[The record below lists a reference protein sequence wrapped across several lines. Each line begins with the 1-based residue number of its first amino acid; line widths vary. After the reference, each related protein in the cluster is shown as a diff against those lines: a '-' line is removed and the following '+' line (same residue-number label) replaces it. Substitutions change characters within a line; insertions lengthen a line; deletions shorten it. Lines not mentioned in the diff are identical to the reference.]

1 MKRIAPVI
9 AVALFTLALLA
20 YAFSSP
26 HTVRADSEQI
36 VTTLYPGWNLI
47 GWVDVE
53 APVGDLFETLPS
65 LKSVYAYES
74 AEQRWL
80 SATAEGGDL
89 QMLTPGMGLWLRM
102 RDGAPFEW
110 QRVRGAYV
118 NSSMLTAGRNVIAW
132 QALDA
137 VPAAVGLRQ
146 IRNAATLV
154 LKWDAQT
161 QRWHTAALRLPHSLW
176 TLTEFNHGDAIYV
189 DAEQPVEWRQLTGES
204 PRVTFIGDV
213 SEEQRRETLEELE
226 FIRETFATT
235 FGGVV
240 SGLNIFVFD
249 DGETFSEWSQSVR
262 GHFPV
267 GCGDASPKHI
277 TYPLSCGASTLA
289 HEYFHALQEYSGHQ
303 GARAPFVWMDEGGA
317 TLAEWVY
324 QDAAGQREFNS
335 ELQGALARIRTV
347 DANLTDPSSLTMRYA
362 GGAVALAL
370 LTQRVGTPALL
381 RYIRSAYP
389 PAGDSAPEE
398 VFEDIFGI
406 SLDNFYRDFE
416 AARANGIERF
426 GQLSGRA
433 TTLVT
438 SESPYRL
445 EVAIEG
451 PDGSSLDDP
460 ANVSFLYI
468 FGSVAFDGLMS
479 IPASAGSYRLY
490 KIEVGLC
497 SIGWTMVGGQA
508 REPLTVYD
516 RWPAEAHRIRL
527 SSLGCDSKITGIVR
541 GPDGSPLRTRELR
554 VWIEA
559 YSGSDNW
566 VGRTRK
572 IEPTEDGRF
581 EMPVVA
587 GRYSIGVSPIETD
600 GARFGWYAPSGLTR
614 QPSERHIFDVP
625 SGGVVE
631 IDITLPYGRRVRIA
645 GLVRG
650 PDGRTVAGVTVDPH
664 GSFPMGDESLGWIGW
679 SEVSGQAGK
688 FAVPFTGTHVT
699 LELSA
704 GECVLGTYGPGGFR
718 PAGQAARYF
727 EVNDEDITDIV
738 IELPHTTCE

>member
-26 HTVRADSEQI
+26 HTVRADSEQTA
-36 VTTLYPGWNLI
+36 TTLYPGWNLI

-161 QRWHTAALRLPHSLW
+161 QRWQTAALRLPHSLW

-240 SGLNIFVFD
+240 SGLNVFVFED
-249 DGETFSEWSQSVR
+249 VETHTEWARSVW
-262 GHFPV
+262 GTSLY
-267 GCGDASPKHI
+267 GCGYAAGMHI
-277 TYPLSCGASTLA
+277 GYTLSCGASVLA
-289 HEYFHALQEYSGHQ
+289 HEYFHALQHFTGRRDK
-303 GARAPFVWMDEGGA
+303 GGIPVGPWMKEGGA
-317 TLAEWVY
+317 KLAEWVY
-324 QDAAGQREFNS
+324 QDAAGQRRFS
-335 ELQGALARIRTV
+335 RQVHDALARIRTV
-347 DANLTDPSSLTMRYA
+347 DANLTDPSNQTMRYT
-362 GGAVALAL
+362 GGAVATTLLAQRAGASAL
-370 LTQRVGTPALL
+370 LQ
-381 RYIRSAYP
+381 YIHSVFP
-389 PAGDSAPEE
+389 PAGNYVPEE
-398 VFEDIFGI
+398 VFESIFGI
-406 SLDNFYRDFE
+406 SIDDFYRDFE
-416 AARANGIERF
+416 AARGKSIEQF
-426 GQLSGRA
+426 GQLSSRA

-445 EVAIEG
+445 KVALEG
-451 PDGSSLDDP
+451 PDGSSLDGFARVGVP
-460 ANVSFLYI
+460 I
-468 FGSVAFDGLMS
+468 GSIAFDSLVS
-479 IPASAGSYRLY
+479 VPALPGSYRLG
-490 KIEVGLC
+490 KINIGRCSVGRT
-497 SIGWTMVGGQA
+497 IIGGQA
-508 REPLTVYD
+508 GEWLTVDD
-516 RWPAEAHRIRL
+516 RWPAAAHRVRL
-527 SSLGCDSKITGIVR
+527 SSPGCDSMITGIVR

-559 YSGSDNW
+559 YSGPDNW
-566 VGRTRK
+566 VSRTAAVS
-572 IEPTEDGRF
+572 PTEDGRF
-581 EMPVVA
+581 EMPVVD

-600 GARFGWYAPSGLTR
+600 GARFGWYAPDGLTR

-625 SGGVVE
+625 SSGVVE
-631 IDITLPYGRRVRIA
+631 IDITLPYGRKVRIA

-650 PDGRTVAGVTVDPH
+650 PDGHAVTGVIISPH
-664 GSFPMGDESLGWIGW
+664 GTLTTADESQGWIGW
-679 SEVSGQAGK
+679 SDISGQAGE
-688 FAVPFTGTHVT
+688 FAVTFTGTHVA
-699 LELSA
+699 LGVWA
-704 GECVLGTYGPGGFR
+704 GECRLGTYGPGGFR

-738 IELPHTTCE
+738 IELPTTTCE